1 MAGGP
6 RSPRSLRRLMA
17 VAGVLALAMVPACDP
32 GPGRGPDNAP
42 LSVPASL
49 APPPIAT
56 PGAPTRSAPADGGSP
71 ALADAPHL
79 QRITGLGVNANVH
92 SWRGG
97 ELKPAI
103 DQIAQLGQLTWRV
116 IIDRAD
122 WEPTRHGDAG
132 TFDWTYYEK
141 IYRSG
146 KMADLFD
153 TIEYIESIPGQQVS
167 VNVMGGVPDW
177 MGGTRIDPTQEDYWV
192 RMIASMAYYGKV
204 VRKLNFTLL
213 SPLNEPDV
221 NGIEGP
227 LVDSVQYVRLMEKL
241 SVQLDKLGLNDIM
254 FVGPDT
260 GSPDKAVHDYWPA
273 IAASGTLM
281 ARFAHFGIHTYDG
294 TTAGAAEALA
304 ANPSAPSDVW
314 VTEFSG
320 PCPGCDTGAPNP
332 GRWDTAQ
339 DSASL
344 AIWLLHHGMSG
355 LQFYDA
361 WDGFYEHHNS
371 VGYWGLLA
379 YDAATR
385 TYSPRKSYFVM
396 RQLFEFV
403 PAGSAL
409 IDCSSSVEAVQLA
422 CFSDPATGR
431 LTVFGSHDGG
441 DAASVKIT
449 LPHVHR
455 SGDVAVYRTDAT
467 SEMVRVPNV
476 RLTDGSISVVV
487 GAHSVFTLTTRPSS

>member
-1 MAGGP
+1 MFGGTHFQH
-6 RSPRSLRRLMA
+6 RLHRIVA
-17 VAGVLALAMVPACDP
+17 IAGVLALATLSACDP
-32 GPGRGPDNAP
+32 GTVRGPDNAP
-42 LSVPASL
+42 ASVPASL
-49 APPPIAT
+49 APPPIVT
-56 PGAPTRSAPADGGSP
+56 PGDVALPTASTGAAVITGPV
-71 ALADAPHL
+71 PHL
-79 QRITGLGVNANVH
+79 QWVTGLGVNANVH

-122 WEPTRHGDAG
+122 WEPDRVGDAD
-132 TFDWTYYEK
+132 TFDWSYYDR
-141 IYRSG
+141 IYGSG

-167 VNVMGGVPDW
+167 VNVMGGVPAW
-177 MGGTRIDPTQEDYWV
+177 MGGTKINPADEDYWV
-192 RMIASMAYYGKV
+192 RMISSMVYYGKV
-204 VRKLNFTLL
+204 VRKLDFTLL
-213 SPLNEPDV
+213 SPINEPDV

-227 LVDSVQYVRLMEKL
+227 LVNATQYVRLMDKL
-241 SVQLDKLGLNDIM
+241 SVQLDKLGLKDVM

-294 TTAGAAEALA
+294 TTAAAAETLA
-304 ANPSAPSDVW
+304 EDPAVTSDVW

-339 DSASL
+339 DSADL

-361 WDGFYEHHNS
+361 WDGFYEHHKS

-379 YDAATR
+379 YDAKKH
-385 TYSPRKSYFVM
+385 TYSPRKSYYVM

-409 IDCSSSVEAVQLA
+409 IECSSSIEAIQLA
-422 CFSDPATGR
+422 CFLDPATGR
-431 LTVFGSHDGG
+431 VAVFGSNDG
-441 DAASVKIT
+441 ANESSLEIT
-449 LPHVHR
+449 LPHVDH
-455 SGDVAVYRTDAT
+455 SGDVAVYHTDAT
-467 SEMVRVPNV
+467 SDMVRAPNV
-476 RLTDGSISVVV
+476 RLTAGTTSVLVGS
-487 GAHSVFTLTTRPSS
+487 HSVFTLTTLPS